1 MTGAESKRF
10 SSCPPNNFIDRD
22 KEQATNC
29 LSTIDSTTI
38 SDENLRTGSWI
49 TATYSKGRLNDMSQC
64 RERKES

>member
-1 MTGAESKRF
+1 MTGAESKGF
-10 SSCPPNNFIDRD
+10 SSCPPNISIDRD

-29 LSTIDSTTI
+29 LSTIEPTTI